1 VNTRIAT
8 LIIGA
13 LDTVAWLA
21 VMTVTF
27 FSQSDPATKGLD
39 VTAGL
44 LVTALY
50 LLTGLPGLLLAWHA
64 MKLRLA
70 LTLAL
75 AFPAVFAVL
84 FIGVVIAF
92 A

>member
-1 VNTRIAT
+1 VNTRTAT

-13 LDTVAWLA
+13 LDTIAWLVLVA
-21 VMTVTF
+21 VTF

-39 VTAGL
+39 VAAGL
-44 LVTALY
+44 LVTALF
-50 LLTGLPGLLLAWHA
+50 LFTGLPGLLLAWGA

-70 LTLAL
+70 LALAL

>member
-8 LIIGA
+8 LIIGI
-13 LDTVAWLA
+13 LDTIAWLA
-21 VMTVTF
+21 LVAVTF

-39 VTAGL
+39 VAAGL
-44 LVTALY
+44 LVTALF
-50 LLTGLPGLLLAWHA
+50 LFTGLPGLLLAWGA

-70 LTLAL
+70 LALAL